1 MVASKFYFLTLNE
14 EIVKKSFDHN
24 YKCNDKQWFDLQDI
38 VLNATVVVA
47 DIANL
52 CLEANS
58 KNEVIYSKD
67 VIVKTGDAITL
78 LGKMKNQMTFDRKQR
93 LNNILSEE
101 FKTIFEEDNS

>member
-38 VLNATVVVA
+38 VLNATV
-47 DIANL
+47 ANL

>member
-1 MVASKFYFLTLNE
+1 MITTT
-14 EIVKKSFDHN
+14 
-24 YKCNDKQWFDLQDI
+24 KCNDKRWFDLQDI

-52 CLEANS
+52 CLESNS

-101 FKTIFEEDNS
+101 FKTISEEDNS